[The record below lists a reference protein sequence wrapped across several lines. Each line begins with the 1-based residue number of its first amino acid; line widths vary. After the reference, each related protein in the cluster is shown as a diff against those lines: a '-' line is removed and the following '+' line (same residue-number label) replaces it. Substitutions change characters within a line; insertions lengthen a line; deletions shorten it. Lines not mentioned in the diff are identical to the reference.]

1 MKASLNILIV
11 DDNKALAATLKDILQ
26 EKGYGARMAF
36 DGGSAI
42 SMCRETPFDL
52 ILLDFKLPDTDGL
65 RLQERLAAS
74 TDADF
79 VVITGHASLESAA
92 EAVGRRRVVGYETK
106 PLDMAR
112 LLAFIQQ
119 VDERRRA
126 EKVAEQRGRETD
138 ALLEA
143 ARGVLQY
150 SDLARAARRIFD
162 ICSELIGTDSGYV
175 ALLTEDGQDNDVLFL
190 DSGGR
195 ECTVDPDLPMPVRGL
210 REEAYRTCR
219 TVYDNDFSSGQW
231 VNFLP
236 DGHMTLNNVM
246 FAPLTL
252 HGRTVGVMGMANKP
266 LPFTDEDAR
275 LAAGFGEIASMALRN
290 AKMLTS
296 LENARESAEASA
308 RIKSEFLAHA
318 SHEIRSPMSAIIGG
332 ARILKDT
339 PLKEEQRDYVETIAN
354 CSDILLALINDIL
367 DFSKIEAGKI
377 ELERAP
383 FSPDAVIRA
392 VIGIVAIK
400 SREKQIDLRREADA
414 SVARWFL
421 GDMNRIRQ
429 VLINLAGNAVKFTE
443 TGEVVIAFSLV
454 SESDAGAMVRFSVR
468 DTGIGIPPDRI
479 ASLFE
484 PFSQADAAI
493 TRQYGGTGLGLTICK
508 RIVEMMGGEIGVQSE
523 TGVGSAFSFTL
534 PLEKAGERAAPAGE
548 AETVRAADE
557 EREGKAPPRI
567 LLAEDNVFNQKIMQ
581 LMLNHLGFQSD
592 VAGTGREAVRMLV
605 ENRYDLVLMDI
616 EMPDMNGVEATVA
629 IRKSGE
635 GFQDIPIVALTG
647 HANPDDRE
655 RWLAAGMNDCLIKPA
670 EPAKLRDVVYRRLD
684 EAKGQAPS

>member
-1 MKASLNILIV
+1 MKLKALLNILIV
-11 DDNKALAATLKDILQ
+11 DDNKALAATLKDIFR

-74 TDADF
+74 TDF
-79 VVITGHASLESAA
+79 VVITGHATLESEA

-126 EKVAEQRGRETD
+126 EKVAEQRVRETD

-190 DSGGR
+190 ESGGR
-195 ECTVDPDLPMPVRGL
+195 ECTVDPGLPMPVRGL
-210 REEAYRTCR
+210 REEAYRTGR
-219 TVYDNDFSSGQW
+219 AVYDNDFSSGQW
-231 VNFLP
+231 MNF
-236 DGHMTLNNVM
+236 
-246 FAPLTL
+246 
-252 HGRTVGVMGMANKP
+252 
-266 LPFTDEDAR
+266 

-308 RIKSEFLAHA
+308 RVKSEFLAHA
-318 SHEIRSPMSAIIGG
+318 SHEIRGPMSAIIGG

-377 ELERAP
+377 QYEPHPPGADQSGRQCGEIHGNGRSGHRLFPR
-383 FSPDAVIRA
+383 FG
-392 VIGIVAIK
+392 IGHRVDGPVLGK
-400 SREKQIDLRREADA
+400 KDLRG
-414 SVARWFL
+414 FQNI
-421 GDMNRIRQ
+421 G
-429 VLINLAGNAVKFTE
+429 LAGGRRVN
-443 TGEVVIAFSLV
+443 G
-454 SESDAGAMVRFSVR
+454 
-468 DTGIGIPPDRI
+468 
-479 ASLFE
+479 LF
-484 PFSQADAAI
+484 QK
-493 TRQYGGTGLGLTICK
+493 TR
-508 RIVEMMGGEIGVQSE
+508 
-523 TGVGSAFSFTL
+523 
-534 PLEKAGERAAPAGE
+534 
-548 AETVRAADE
+548 
-557 EREGKAPPRI
+557 
-567 LLAEDNVFNQKIMQ
+567 
-581 LMLNHLGFQSD
+581 
-592 VAGTGREAVRMLV
+592 
-605 ENRYDLVLMDI
+605 
-616 EMPDMNGVEATVA
+616 
-629 IRKSGE
+629 
-635 GFQDIPIVALTG
+635 
-647 HANPDDRE
+647 
-655 RWLAAGMNDCLIKPA
+655 
-670 EPAKLRDVVYRRLD
+670 RRH
-684 EAKGQAPS
+684 Q